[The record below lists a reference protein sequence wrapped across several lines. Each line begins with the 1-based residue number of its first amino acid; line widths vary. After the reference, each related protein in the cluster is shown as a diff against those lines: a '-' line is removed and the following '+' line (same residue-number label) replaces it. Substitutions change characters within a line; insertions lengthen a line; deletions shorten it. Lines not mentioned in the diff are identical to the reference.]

1 MPTHY
6 TGSDTYPASYDIPS
20 GGDARNAVSVNTGLE
35 ALGDRT
41 TWIKNRTGIY
51 RLVKLS
57 DSGIVDTPLST
68 LGSSTSLTWGTG
80 DVALCNPIPIET
92 DDVIEVEVGFHAF
105 TSDPTSLC
113 GYRLAWAVDGGA
125 KTQIPG
131 AQIIYGRDLHLAEPA
146 FLRGTIWPGEGYAGN
161 MVVYL
166 QMMVG
171 YGYTISVVSPLCPIV
186 RVWRDNA

>member
-1 MPTHY
+1 MSVVFTPTP
-6 TGSDTYPASYDIPS
+6 TNETTATEFDD
-20 GGDARNAVSVNTGLE
+20 GDAPSAARINPLGEAAFNT
-35 ALGDRT
+35 AK
-41 TWIKNRTGIY
+41 WAANRVGIY

-68 LGSSTSLTWGTG
+68 LGSSTSPTWGTG

-105 TSDPTSLC
+105 TSEATSLC
-113 GYRLAWAVDGGA
+113 GYRLAWAVNGGA

-186 RVWRDNA
+186 RVWRDNS

>member
-1 MPTHY
+1 MPTAY
-6 TGSDTYPASYDIPS
+6 TGADTYPASYDIPS
-20 GGDARNAVSVNTGLE
+20 GGDARSATSVNTGLE
-35 ALGDRT
+35 ALGDRA
-41 TWIKNRTGIY
+41 TWLKNRTGIY

-68 LGSSTSLTWGTG
+68 LGSSTSPTWGTG

-113 GYRLAWAVDGGA
+113 GYRLAWAVNGGA
-125 KTQIPG
+125 KMQIPG

-171 YGYTISVVSPLCPIV
+171 FGYTISVVSPLCPIV
-186 RVWRDNA
+186 RVWRDNS

>member
-1 MPTHY
+1 MPTAY
-6 TGSDTYPASYDIPS
+6 TGADTYHASYDIPS
-20 GGDARNAVSVNTGLE
+20 GGDARNAASVNTGLE

-41 TWIKNRTGIY
+41 TWVKNRTGIY
-51 RLVKLS
+51 RLVALS

-68 LGSSTSLTWGTG
+68 LGSSTSPTWGTG
-80 DVALCNPIPIET
+80 DVSLCNPIPIET

-105 TSDPTSLC
+105 TSDATSLC
-113 GYRLAWAVDGGA
+113 GYRLAWAVNGGA

-171 YGYTISVVSPLCPIV
+171 FGYTISVVSPMCPIV
-186 RVWRDNA
+186 RVWRDNS